1 MKSADE
7 PPLTDQDRRAIEEIR
22 RQLDRDLGAPWPEPN
37 GRGPVPSSNHDVAAT
52 IRPGEP
58 RRAGRGLRLALGAG
72 AVTLAA
78 AVIGAFV
85 SFVDLIGPSARS
97 PVSALRAPNSIS
109 TAPSDPP
116 PAPDRGMVVHKSDG
130 TAMGTME
137 KSARRGV
144 PIAEHAPTRQSAV
157 REPGEGRQ
165 RGGRV
170 AASPSGRG
178 GIDAQHRRWNAA
190 PVTHYPTGAPVGPR
204 PARSAPLP
212 LIQAP

>member
-1 MKSADE
+1 MKYADE
-7 PPLTDQDRRAIEEIR
+7 PPLNDQDRRAIEEIR
-22 RQLDRDLGAPWPEPN
+22 RQLDRDLGSPWPEPN
-37 GRGPVPSSNHDVAAT
+37 ETASVPESDHDMTAAT
-52 IRPGEP
+52 IPIGP
-58 RRAGRGLRLALGAG
+58 RRTGRGLRLALGAG

-97 PVSALRAPNSIS
+97 PVSAPRAPNSIS
-109 TAPSDPP
+109 TAPSSPA
-116 PAPDRGMVVHKSDG
+116 PAPDQGMVVHKSDG

-144 PIAEHAPTRQSAV
+144 PIVEHAPTRQSAV
-157 REPGEGRQ
+157 REPGGGRQ

-170 AASPSGRG
+170 AASPSGQG